1 MRVIKPLLLALGFS
15 LSATALAATQIQL
28 DSSAKGAVINKNI
41 YGQFAEHL
49 GRGIYEGLWVGP
61 DSKIANTKGFRND
74 VLAALKDLHVPLI
87 RWPGGC
93 FADEYHWRDGIGP
106 RDKRP
111 VKVNTN
117 WGGVEEDNAV
127 GTHEFLIWWSYW
139 APRLTSMATWGQA
152 HHRRWPSGWN
162 I

>member
-1 MRVIKPLLLALGFS
+1 MKVVKPLLLALGFG
-15 LSATALAATQIQL
+15 LSATAFSATQIQL

-93 FADEYHWRDGIGP
+93 FADSYDWRDGVGP
-106 RDKRP
+106 RETRP
-111 VKVNTN
+111 RRGSGNAPVATSAAPSTRAISCANRATPEA
-117 WGGVEEDNAV
+117 GGFWRSALRVFKE
-127 GTHEFLIWWSYW
+127 
-139 APRLTSMATWGQA
+139 
-152 HHRRWPSGWN
+152 
-162 I
+162 